1 MGLLAEGSTVRMYLQ
16 ESLSGHDQMATEFAT
31 WDWQTLILVSRA
43 CGWGLPEASE
53 LFVGMQGVETPLHF
67 DERENLF
74 FQARGCKEVCLF
86 PWTDYVRLYPFPVT
100 HPCDRQSMV
109 GNPRMPDL
117 EAFPRFA
124 EATGYTGQLEAGDLL
139 YIPYGWWHWLRNV
152 DHLTMSVS
160 FWSTAKPND
169 FCEGVPTQLSIGM
182 TTRVRRNLES
192 MIAEEDNTRLDEAML
207 ELQDAI
213 FEGRHGDKR
222 LAAVRTL
229 LAAVKIPSEL
239 QDRFVL
245 EIIQG
250 RFGIDWQRHV
260 RGGGRR

>member
-1 MGLLAEGSTVRMYLQ
+1 
-16 ESLSGHDQMATEFAT
+16 
-31 WDWQTLILVSRA
+31 
-43 CGWGLPEASE
+43 
-53 LFVGMQGVETPLHF
+53 VGMQGVETPLHF

-74 FQARGCKEVCLF
+74 FQARGCKGVCLF

-109 GNPRMPDL
+109 GNPQTPDL

-124 EATGYTGQLEAGDLL
+124 EATGYTGQIEAGDLL

-152 DHLTMSVS
+152 NHLTVSVS
-160 FWSTAKPND
+160 FWSTTKPND
-169 FCEGVPTQLSIGM
+169 FSEGILTQFTMGM
-182 TTRVRRNLES
+182 TTRVRLNLES
-192 MIAEEDNTRLDEAML
+192 MVAEEDNTRLNEAML

-213 FEGRHGDKR
+213 FEGHHEDKR
-222 LAAVRTL
+222 LAAVRML
-229 LAAVKIPSEL
+229 LAAVKMPSEL
-239 QDRFVL
+239 KDRFLL

-250 RFGIDWQRHV
+250 RFGIDWQKHV